1 MPFPR
6 DCAFGFCQVL
16 KSSSQYLEN
25 NQELKENELEIILFA
40 DKVLVLSTF
49 EALLSLFLAM
59 VITGSTVCLQA
70 SLWVHKSSFRAD
82 VITADCSIQFR
93 VEL

>member
-6 DCAFGFCQVL
+6 DCAFAFCQVL

-25 NQELKENELEIILFA
+25 NQEVKENELLLEIILLA

-70 SLWVHKSSFRAD
+70 SLWVH
-82 VITADCSIQFR
+82 
-93 VEL
+93 